1 MMLYT
6 RNQFVPIVCKNRDY
20 LIGFL
25 DCASNI
31 KFEEDLDIDMV
42 LTLSSLRFSDYLPD
56 GSRKRHHTKEESDQ
70 ILTEYRESMRI
81 HESVVDETSE
91 ESGFDI
97 GPLLRLHCSCG
108 NYIEFPTELD
118 IPKHSHRCDL
128 CSKYLIDYTFNDTYE
143 FVYDGDLDDLE
154 LGEDEDE

>member
-31 KFEEDLDIDMV
+31 SFDGDLENDMV
-42 LTLSSLRFSDYLPD
+42 LTLSSLRFTDYLPD
-56 GSRKRHHTKEESDQ
+56 GSRKRHHDKETITQ
-70 ILTEYRESMRI
+70 ILTDYRESMRI
-81 HESVVDETSE
+81 HESVDDEMSE
-91 ESGFDI
+91 DSDSVI
-97 GPLLRLHCSCG
+97 PPLLKLHCSCG
-108 NYIEFPTELD
+108 NYIEFATELD

-128 CSKYLIDYTFNDTYE
+128 CSKYLIDYTFRDTYE
-143 FVYDGDLDDLE
+143 FVYDGDLDDE